1 MSHERNIKLLND
13 RRIVYKR
20 DPVDDVP
27 THQTD
32 KYMFF
37 EQGTYEC
44 YTLFASKAKIT
55 TYKSLKWHLL
65 TLWYLNP
72 DLDQDEFMQIA
83 EIISIKEQGF
93 TSFTIHIDLLRK
105 MVYEVSML
113 DLDEPPKNKLRK
125 VVFKYG
131 CGLTKEQKLSIVGE
145 LIGRSKR
152 IHEDD
157 IYQCMLDLNDL
168 GKKITITQLA
178 LYLECSTRT
187 IHRNMGEQLKREKEL
202 LNQQFR
208 DDTIIGVRSTADDS
222 ELYAF
227 VEIPYGKTATNVTV
241 YGNDASLAV
250 NVYESDINAGALTDK
265 TPGAGC
271 VVGDVCDITDVAYSA
286 TNYLA
291 IKVTTVS
298 YTNDIVYGA
307 VVTIT

>member
-1 MSHERNIKLLND
+1 MSHERNLNILNS
-13 RRIVYKR
+13 RRIVYR
-20 DPVDDVP
+20 RNPITDVP
-27 THQTD
+27 THETD
-32 KYMFF
+32 QYMYF

-44 YTLFASKAKIT
+44 YTLFASKGKIT

-83 EIISIKEQGF
+83 EIISVKEQGF

-125 VVFKYG
+125 VIFKYG
-131 CGLTKEQKLSIVGE
+131 NNMTKENKLKVVGE

-202 LNQQFR
+202 LNQQ
-208 DDTIIGVRSTADDS
+208 
-222 ELYAF
+222 L
-227 VEIPYGKTATNVTV
+227 
-241 YGNDASLAV
+241 
-250 NVYESDINAGALTDK
+250 
-265 TPGAGC
+265 
-271 VVGDVCDITDVAYSA
+271 
-286 TNYLA
+286 
-291 IKVTTVS
+291 
-298 YTNDIVYGA
+298 
-307 VVTIT
+307 